1 MMERGVLKNEVSSMH
16 FFGWQSTLTET
27 ETCTSLPKQEY
38 FEMEGYFTHMI
49 TQDYQHDLCFY
60 FGIVVWGKKEFER
73 NRRKYLCLSRVS
85 SIFFLFISPLTDSAN
100 WPWGVS
106 KANFSSVSPSSK
118 GIEELWVGCVLYKE
132 RWSYAFDR
140 GTVTRNTN
148 GKKTNNKSVDWE
160 ASVHAASNRK
170 LIWKINFCFR
180 VLQL

>member
-1 MMERGVLKNEVSSMH
+1 MERGVLKNEVSSMH

-100 WPWGVS
+100 WP
-106 KANFSSVSPSSK
+106 
-118 GIEELWVGCVLYKE
+118 
-132 RWSYAFDR
+132 
-140 GTVTRNTN
+140 
-148 GKKTNNKSVDWE
+148 
-160 ASVHAASNRK
+160 
-170 LIWKINFCFR
+170 
-180 VLQL
+180 